1 MGQGGLG
8 GSGRVCAARE
18 AFLKEE
24 DPKLGFEGGI
34 NTSLA
39 EQREKDE
46 PGRRTQVYYPGV
58 LREPDSSHNHQSL
71 GVEAVALS

>member
-1 MGQGGLG
+1 MGQGGLE

-24 DPKLGFEGGI
+24 DPKLCFEGGI
-34 NTSLA
+34 NNSLA
-39 EQREKDE
+39 EQSKDE

-58 LREPDSSHNHQSL
+58 LREPDSSLNHQSL